1 MFAGRL
7 PWLAV
12 GLAIGLAGCATSK
25 TAEYVDPKTGQSYV
39 CYRQMAIGVIPSVV
53 AGNSYADCK
62 NEFEGRG
69 FIRRDK
75 DKNP

>member
-1 MFAGRL
+1 MTRWW

-12 GLAIGLAGCATSK
+12 AAAVWLSGCASSK
-25 TAEYVDPKTGQSYV
+25 TAEYVDPKTGQQYV
-39 CYRQMAIGVIPSVV
+39 CYRQSAFGVIPSVV

-69 FIRRDK
+69 FVRRGGRE
-75 DKNP
+75 